1 MKNTFKKK
9 SSWLVRSYLDVLTK
23 SESLTRGNREG
34 CCRECEHCP
43 MSPGYWAKCEG
54 FWHPR
59 RSLGPWNRCPS
70 TLRWHFLAGQWNWSR
85 DRSRMSRTGQ
95 HWRCTKIQVPARK
108 RGHICNRQSCSTG
121 SHFLAR
127 QIVKLEWARF
137 VLPPQQHQLPP
148 RRRRTRYEETWPWM
162 SGTNQLAESTILQSP
177 NAASKPVS

>member
-1 MKNTFKKK
+1 
-9 SSWLVRSYLDVLTK
+9 
-23 SESLTRGNREG
+23 
-34 CCRECEHCP
+34 

-162 SGTNQLAESTILQSP
+162 SGWLSRQSCKAQMLQVNQFPRQEGSLSFQGPCQVRQSFP
-177 NAASKPVS
+177 TKMETCFSVVSGTVPLCSHSLNQC